1 MITCQCEQCGGEFP
15 MNETL
20 KVEERILCETCCE
33 KVLAQEHPPLKNLQ
47 RQSDP
52 TVCANCRKD
61 NGTAALP
68 LLAGL
73 PVCGTCE
80 AFFRHRPFPPWIK
93 LALAAVL
100 ALVVVSL
107 VWNARFYRAYFGLQ
121 RFPKYMD
128 QGQVEAAA
136 TQISLAAA
144 SVPENKDLGVLA
156 AYWQGIV
163 LLRQDRNAE
172 ALAKLTACKDRLPAT
187 CDVES
192 LILEAQI
199 GVAFEAKDYDGFLS
213 AAQALDHR
221 RPQDAVT
228 KVALA
233 SAWACKYAVTGTG
246 TFRTQALDCLQQ
258 AKDMAK
264 DDPGFKE
271 YERRIQHRL
280 QTREIIT
287 GKEFHQRFPN
297 GWIGQKEE

>member
-33 KVLAQEHPPLKNLQ
+33 KVLAQEHPPVKNLQ

-121 RFPKYMD
+121 RLLAGNRPVAP
-128 QGQVEAAA
+128 GQECGGAGETDGVQRPAA
-136 TQISLAAA
+136 
-144 SVPENKDLGVLA
+144 
-156 AYWQGIV
+156 
-163 LLRQDRNAE
+163 R
-172 ALAKLTACKDRLPAT
+172 
-187 CDVES
+187 DV
-192 LILEAQI
+192 
-199 GVAFEAKDYDGFLS
+199 
-213 AAQALDHR
+213 
-221 RPQDAVT
+221 
-228 KVALA
+228 
-233 SAWACKYAVTGTG
+233 
-246 TFRTQALDCLQQ
+246 
-258 AKDMAK
+258 
-264 DDPGFKE
+264 
-271 YERRIQHRL
+271 
-280 QTREIIT
+280 
-287 GKEFHQRFPN
+287 
-297 GWIGQKEE
+297 